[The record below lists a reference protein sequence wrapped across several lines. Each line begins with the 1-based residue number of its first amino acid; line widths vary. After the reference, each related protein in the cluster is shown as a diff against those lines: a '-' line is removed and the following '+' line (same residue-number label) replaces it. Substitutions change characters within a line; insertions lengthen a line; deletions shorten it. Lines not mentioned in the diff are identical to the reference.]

1 MINGNK
7 RTYGKVKE
15 ISVEKLTRVFQEIDI
30 IKAAVLFGSRAE
42 TDQTT
47 SNSKSDYDFG
57 VLLDKS
63 VPSAWGHL
71 ANARVA
77 IGQKLQL
84 PDTDFDVVDLEI
96 ASTELKRSIR
106 ANFLILKGFA
116 DDILRLLG

>member
-1 MINGNK
+1 MINGSK

-15 ISVEKLTRVFQEIDI
+15 ISVEELARVFQGIDI
-30 IKAAVLFGSRAE
+30 IKAAVLFGSRAKK
-42 TDQTT
+42 DQDTA
-47 SNSKSDYDFG
+47 NRKSDYDFG

-71 ANARVA
+71 ANARVV

-96 ASTELKRSIR
+96 ASTELKRSIK